1 MERYIISMTGNEL
14 AKQLIADLGNGAATS
29 DGDRASSYYEL
40 ARDERNG
47 LCVIASLIEFVS
59 DLNAGPY
66 YGLHIIDDISE
77 EFCEFRYTKT
87 LSKGELAALLDE
99 ILEKF
104 QTLDMKAMQE
114 QSLIFWANYEYENR
128 PLCFVRLEDKLPAE
142 AIVRIL
148 RLFDLWYGS
157 TDQETTDW
165 ALEFQLLARMLLSD
179 NALLVN
185 FKYLELPDE
194 CLDELTN
201 ILSDVDSEL
210 GNQYR
215 RAFAMTQEQIDSL
228 YLKER

>member
-1 MERYIISMTGNEL
+1 MERYIISTTGDEL
-14 AKQLIADLGNGAATS
+14 AKQLIADLGNGTVMA
-29 DGDRASSYYEL
+29 DDDRVSGYYKL
-40 ARDERNG
+40 AHDERDD
-47 LCVIASLIEFVS
+47 LCVVVSLIEIVS
-59 DLNAGPY
+59 DLDEGPY
-66 YGLHIIDDISE
+66 YGLHIIDNISE
-77 EFCEFRYTKT
+77 ESCELRYTKT

-99 ILEKF
+99 LLEKF
-104 QTLDMKAMQE
+104 QTLDMKAVHDQR
-114 QSLIFWANYEYENR
+114 LIFWANYEYEDR
-128 PLCFVRLEDKLPAE
+128 PLCFVRLEDKLPAD

-148 RLFDLWYGS
+148 SLFDLWYGN

-179 NALLVN
+179 DALLVN

-194 CLDELTN
+194 CLDELTD

-228 YLKER
+228 YLKEG

>member
-1 MERYIISMTGNEL
+1 
-14 AKQLIADLGNGAATS
+14 
-29 DGDRASSYYEL
+29 
-40 ARDERNG
+40 
-47 LCVIASLIEFVS
+47 
-59 DLNAGPY
+59 
-66 YGLHIIDDISE
+66 
-77 EFCEFRYTKT
+77 
-87 LSKGELAALLDE
+87 
-99 ILEKF
+99 
-104 QTLDMKAMQE
+104 MQE

>member
-14 AKQLIADLGNGAATS
+14 AKQLIADLGNGVATS

-215 RAFAMTQEQIDSL
+215 RAFVMTKEQIVSL
-228 YLKER
+228 YLKEG

>member
-1 MERYIISMTGNEL
+1 MECYIISMTGNEL
-14 AKQLIADLGNGAATS
+14 AKQLIADLGNGVATS

-128 PLCFVRLEDKLPAE
+128 RLCFVRLEDKLPAE